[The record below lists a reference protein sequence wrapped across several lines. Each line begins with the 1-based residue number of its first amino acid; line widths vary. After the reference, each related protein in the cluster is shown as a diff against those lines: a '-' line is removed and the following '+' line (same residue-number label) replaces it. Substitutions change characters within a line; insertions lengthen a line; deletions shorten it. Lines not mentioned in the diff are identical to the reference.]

1 MARRLRGYGPMSA
14 QSIKILV
21 SALVIAGAAGFL
33 FYDQLVSN
41 ADALTYFYPVDEV
54 IEEQASLQGQ
64 RIRMGGHVVKGSIF
78 QKKGTIEYQFDVKP
92 HPAMIKFP
100 ERKDETITVHYTG
113 VVPDTFKDDAEVI
126 VVGQVGANGA
136 FTAQELIAKC
146 PSKYEAA
153 EKNKG
158 EY

>member
-1 MARRLRGYGPMSA
+1 MSA

-21 SALVIAGAAGFL
+21 SILVIGGAVSFL
-33 FYDQLVSN
+33 FFDRLASD
-41 ADALTYFYPVDEV
+41 ADALTYFYPADEV
-54 IEEQASLQGQ
+54 IKDRETLTGK
-64 RIRMGGHVVKGSIF
+64 RIRMGGHVAKGSIF
-78 QKKGTIEYQFDVKP
+78 QKKGTLEYQFDVKP

-100 ERKDETITVHYTG
+100 QYKDGIVTVRYTG

-126 VVGQVGANGA
+126 VAGQVEADGS

-153 EKNKG
+153 EKNQD